1 VTQRIPEPLCW
12 MVCLL
17 ALCLFGR
24 AGLAQQDLQAHG
36 GRWTVRD
43 GAVWVD
49 GGRGPKLVAAGT
61 DFADGQ
67 AGVEVYFDSARG
79 GNAGLIVR
87 TSQAG
92 IGADRFIG
100 YEIALDPQRQ
110 VLRLGRHRHNFSLM
124 RDVKVSVPL
133 KQWIPLVVRLTGDRI
148 EVEVAGRKVA
158 SERDGRGAL
167 PAGAVGLRPWTRPA
181 GFRSLWYAGK
191 DGKKRPI
198 ALRQDR
204 IVAGKAPSH
213 KPPSGKPSPTRT
225 SGKAA
230 AALRARLV
238 KAAGHLVF
246 VKRHHFRRPFGIGT
260 IIAWDIHTP
269 GGGIYTCDLSRP
281 GGGEKELFRNDDG
294 VVFDFSLS
302 FDAKKILFAWR
313 NCKTGDSF
321 HIHEIGIDGKGLR
334 QITTGRFH
342 DIHPFY
348 LPGGRIGFVSTR
360 VKAHTLCQP
369 GAACALFVMDL
380 PTGQAGAD
388 GRNMQRIHFG
398 TLADHSPYVMNDG
411 SILFTRWEYQDK
423 SLTFPQG
430 LWTLNPDGTR
440 LQLYYGNTIYEPAV
454 TWQAREI
461 PGTSAVLCTLA
472 PHHGN
477 PIGAI
482 GIIDRT
488 KGLENPAA
496 IRNITP
502 EIPYRPELDRQGVGD
517 RQFAWSYR
525 DPYPLGRD
533 LFLASYGGLHTTGP
547 RRFKIVAL
555 DAQGHKALVHEDAR
569 LSCFNPVPLAARTP
583 PRRKPLL
590 PPSDRKTGTFFL
602 TNVYEG
608 LTGVTHGQVKAIRVM
623 RVYPKH
629 CNMRGRRAYDM
640 DPLQSRATYYA
651 KQCVGTVPVDA
662 NGSACFKAPAG
673 VELYFQ
679 ALDADGKELQ
689 RMGTVTQIMPG
700 ERQSCLGCHEDAFK
714 APPSGPALARLLSRK
729 PADITPPPWG
739 AGPVD
744 FVRHVQPVFDKYCV
758 KCHSGPDPK
767 GGLDLS
773 GDKTRFFNM
782 AYDSL
787 LNRGM
792 VDYRWLLRTSPKNWK
807 PLTTGSR
814 VSRLMPYL
822 DKKHVE
828 AVMDDESRRRITT
841 WIDANV
847 PYYGTY
853 EHTRPGRAGSRDA
866 AVGEPWFNEF
876 NRIYKAKCGS
886 CHGGAFYHGNSG
898 HHQTWI
904 NLTNPRYSRVLTA
917 TLAKS
922 AKGLQLCKPKG
933 GKKPPAYTQDH
944 PTWQGMLR
952 AIEKGK
958 KALYANP
965 RMDMPGAKPKPYP
978 VDFGKLFT
986 GFAGP

>member
-1 VTQRIPEPLCW
+1 
-12 MVCLL
+12 MCLT
-17 ALCLFGR
+17 AR
-24 AGLAQQDLQAHG
+24 AGLAQKNLVAHG

-49 GGRGPKLVAAGT
+49 GGRGPKLVATGT

-87 TSQAG
+87 VSEAG
-92 IGADRFIG
+92 TGADKFIG
-100 YEIALDPQRQ
+100 YEIALDPEHG

-124 RDVKVSVPL
+124 RDIKVAVPL
-133 KQWIPLVVRLTGDRI
+133 KRWIPLVVRIAGDRI
-148 EVEVAGRKVA
+148 EVDVAGRKVA
-158 SERDGRGAL
+158 SERDTRGAL
-167 PAGAVGLRPWTRPA
+167 PAGAVGLRPWQRSA
-181 GFRSLWYAGK
+181 GFRNLWVAGK
-191 DGKKRPI
+191 GQKKRTI
-198 ALRQDR
+198 ELRQDR
-204 IVAGKAPSH
+204 IAAGKAPGPAP
-213 KPPSGKPSPTRT
+213 KPKPKPKRLPD
-225 SGKAA
+225 KAA
-230 AALRARLV
+230 AALKARLV
-238 KAAGHLVF
+238 KAAGQLVF
-246 VKRHHFRRPFGIGT
+246 VKRNHFKRPFGIGS
-260 IIAWDIHTP
+260 IIGWNIYVP
-269 GGGIYTCDLSRP
+269 GGGIYTCDLTKP
-281 GGGEKELFRNDDG
+281 GQPETELFRNDDG
-294 VVFDFSLS
+294 IVFDISLS
-302 FDAKKILFAWR
+302 FDAKKLLFSWR
-313 NCKTGDSF
+313 NCKKGDPF
-321 HIHEIGIDGKGLR
+321 HIYEIGTDGRGLR

-342 DIHPFY
+342 DVHPFY

-360 VKAHTLCQP
+360 VEAHTLCQP
-369 GAACALFVMDL
+369 GAACALYVMD
-380 PTGQAGAD
+380 AD
-388 GRNMQRIHFG
+388 GKNMQRIHFG
-398 TLADHSPYVMNDG
+398 TLADHSPYVMDDG

-461 PGTSAVLCTLA
+461 PGTSNILCTLA

-477 PIGAI
+477 PVGAL

-488 KGLENPAA
+488 KGLENPKA

-502 EIPYRPELDRQGVGD
+502 EIPYRPELDRAGVGD

-525 DPYPLGRD
+525 DPYPLEKD
-533 LFLASYGGLHTTGP
+533 LFLASYGGQHTSGP
-547 RRFKIVAL
+547 RRFRIFAL
-555 DAQGHKALVHEDAR
+555 DPQGHKALVHEDAK
-569 LSCFNPVPLAARTP
+569 LSCFNPVPLVPRPTP
-583 PRRKPLL
+583 HRKPLL
-590 PPSDRKTGTFFL
+590 PPSDQTTGTFFL
-602 TNVYEG
+602 TNVYKG
-608 LTGVTHGQVKAIRVM
+608 LTGVKPGQVKAIRIM
-623 RVYPKH
+623 RVYAKR
-629 CNMRGRRAYDM
+629 CNMRGSRAYDM

-689 RMGTVTQIMPG
+689 RMGTITQIMPG
-700 ERQSCLGCHEDAFK
+700 ETQSCLGCHENAFM
-714 APPSGPALARLLSRK
+714 APSSGPAPAKLPHPK
-729 PADITPPPWG
+729 PVDITPPPWG
-739 AGPVD
+739 DGPMD
-744 FVRHVQPVFDKYCV
+744 FATQVQPVFDKYCA

-767 GGLDLS
+767 KGLDLS

-782 AYDSL
+782 AYDGL

-814 VSRLMPYL
+814 VSKLMPFL
-822 DKKHVE
+822 EKKHVE
-828 AVMDDESRRRITT
+828 AVIDDQSRRRIYT

-847 PYYGTY
+847 PYYGTF
-853 EHTRPGRAGSRDA
+853 EHTRPGRPGSRDA
-866 AVGEPWFNEF
+866 AMGEPWFNEF
-876 NRIYKAKCGS
+876 NAIYKAKCAP
-886 CHGGAFYHGNSG
+886 CHGGNFYSGNSG
-898 HHQTWI
+898 YHHTWI
-904 NLTNPRYSRVLTA
+904 NLTNPRFSRVLTA

-933 GKKPPAYTQDH
+933 NRKPPALTETD
-944 PTWQGMLR
+944 PTWQGMLK
-952 AIEKGK
+952 AIEKGQ
-958 KALYANP
+958 KALAANP